1 MKKSW
6 KKLLKFKWLSK
17 LQLSN
22 RHPDRPYSLDYING
36 LLTNAYEIHGDRHY
50 VDDHAIVCYLG
61 FIGTQKVLVIGE
73 QKR

>member
-1 MKKSW
+1 MIIKNFN
-6 KKLLKFKWLSK
+6 L
-17 LQLSN
+17 

-61 FIGTQKVLVIGE
+61 YIELKSLVLVN
-73 QKR
+73 KRKRNKR